1 MAIRK
6 VGVIGAGVMGA
17 GIAAQIS
24 NARIP
29 VVLLDRAGE
38 NGGPNL
44 AKQAIGKLL
53 KSKPAAF
60 MSRRNAR
67 LITPGVLEQE
77 LELLADADWII
88 EAVSED
94 LALKHAIYQKIATIR
109 KRGAMVSSNTST
121 IPLRALVK
129 GLPRSFQRNF
139 LITHFFNPPRYM
151 RLLEVVSSEKTSIRG
166 LEEVLHFADHVL
178 GKGVVRCKDTP
189 GFIANRI
196 GGFWLQC
203 ALLEALELGLTVEEA
218 DAVCGRPMGFPKT
231 GVFGLMDLIGL
242 DLMPHILGSLCS
254 LLPQED
260 ALHAISDI
268 PPLLSG
274 LIERGYTGR
283 KGKGG
288 FYRLNVSAKGR
299 HKEVLDLQGGEYRRP
314 EKPRL
319 ESLAA
324 AKSGLR
330 ALLEHPDR
338 GGQYASRVLLR
349 TLVYT
354 ASLASE
360 IADDIATID
369 QAMRL
374 GYNWR
379 YGPFELLDR
388 LGANWLIERLES
400 EGIAIPPALKKSAE
414 VGGFYKKK
422 GAGHQYLDANG
433 QYQKSTRASGIYTLS
448 DAKLGAKPVA
458 VNAGAKLWDIGDG
471 VLCLEFCSKMNSL
484 DPDILG
490 MLVQT
495 VADLPRSHQAL
506 VIHNEGPNF
515 SVGAN
520 LGLLLFASNIAAWS
534 EVEGLVKAGQDTY
547 SALKYAP
554 FPVVGAPAGMAL
566 GGGCELLLHCDAIQ
580 AHSETY
586 MGLVE
591 TGVGLVPAWG
601 GCKELLGRM
610 SRDPRRPRGPM
621 PPVQGAFEPIA
632 EARVST
638 SAAEAREGGFLRPHD
653 RISMNPERLLADA
666 KALALSLVPKYK
678 PPELFVFQLPGPSG
692 RAALELAINSFHRRR
707 LATEHDVRV
716 ASKLAWVLSGGEQE
730 GPCTE
735 AQLLALERSAFVELA
750 RHPDT
755 TARVEYMLENGKP
768 LRN

>member
-17 GIAAQIS
+17 GIAAHIS
-24 NARIP
+24 NAGIP

-38 NGGPNL
+38 KGGPSL
-44 AKQAIGKLL
+44 AQQAIGKLL

-60 MSRRNAR
+60 MSRHNAR
-67 LITPGVLEQE
+67 LITAGVLEQD
-77 LELLADADWII
+77 LEVLADADWII

-94 LALKHAIYQKIATIR
+94 LALKHSIYRQIAQVR

-121 IPLRALVK
+121 IPLTALVK
-129 GLPRSFQRNF
+129 GLPRSFQCNF

-151 RLLEVVSSEKTSIRG
+151 RLLEVVSGEKTSTHG
-166 LEEVLHFADHVL
+166 LKKVLQFADQAL
-178 GKGVVRCKDTP
+178 GKGVVHCNDTP

-203 ALLEALELGLTVEEA
+203 ALLEAIDLGLTIEEA
-218 DAVCGRPMGFPKT
+218 DAVCGRPMGIPKT

-242 DLMPHILGSLCS
+242 DLMPRILSSLCS
-254 LLPQED
+254 LLPASD
-260 ALHAISDI
+260 ALQEISDI
-268 PPLLSG
+268 PALLTG
-274 LIERGYTGR
+274 LIEGGYTGR

-288 FYRLNVSAKGR
+288 FYRLKISEKGR
-299 HKEVLDLQGGEYRRP
+299 HKEVLDLQSGEYRCP

-319 ESLAA
+319 ESLVA
-324 AKSGLR
+324 AKSSLQ

-338 GGQYASRVLLR
+338 GGLYASRVLLR
-349 TLVYT
+349 TLAYT
-354 ASLASE
+354 TSLATE
-360 IADDIATID
+360 IANDIATID
-369 QAMRL
+369 QAVRL

-379 YGPFELLDR
+379 YGPFELIDQ
-388 LGANWLIERLES
+388 LGAKWLVGRLEG
-400 EGIAIPPALKKSAE
+400 EGIAVPPALADAARSA
-414 VGGFYKKK
+414 GFYREEAGVREHLNAK
-422 GAGHQYLDANG
+422 GH
-433 QYQKSTRASGIYTLS
+433 YQESARADGIYTLS
-448 DAKLGAKPVA
+448 DAKLGAKAVA
-458 VNAGAKLWDIGDG
+458 ANAGAKLWDIGDG

-490 MLVQT
+490 MLMQT
-495 VADLPRSHQAL
+495 VADLPKSHQAL
-506 VIHNEGPNF
+506 VIHNEGTNF

-534 EVEGLVKAGQDTY
+534 EVEGLVKAGQDAYT
-547 SALKYAP
+547 ALKYAP

-610 SRDPRRPRGPM
+610 SRNPRRPRGPI
-621 PPVQGAFEPIA
+621 PPVQGAFELIA

-638 SAAEAREGGFLRPHD
+638 SAAEAQEGGFLGPRD
-653 RISMNPERLLADA
+653 RVSMNPERLLADA
-666 KALALSLVPKYK
+666 KALALSLAPKYK
-678 PPELFVFQLPGPSG
+678 PPEPFVFQLPGPSG
-692 RAALELAINSFHRRR
+692 RAALELAIKSFHRRG
-707 LATEHDVRV
+707 LATDHDVRV
-716 ASKLAWVLSGGEQE
+716 AGKLAWVLSGGDQE

-735 AQLLALERSAFVELA
+735 TQLLALERAAFVELA

-755 TARVEYMLENGKP
+755 ITRVEYMLENGKP

>member
-24 NARIP
+24 NAGIP
-29 VVLLDRAGE
+29 VVLLDRAGKQ
-38 NGGPNL
+38 GTASL
-44 AKQAIGKLL
+44 AEQAIGKLL

-67 LITPGVLEQE
+67 LITPGILDEDLER
-77 LELLADADWII
+77 LSDADWII

-94 LALKHAIYQKIATIR
+94 LALKHSIYRQIAGIR

-121 IPLRALVK
+121 IPLTALVK
-129 GLPRSFQRNF
+129 GLPRSFKQNF

-151 RLLEVVSSEKTSIRG
+151 RLLEVVSGDKTSARG
-166 LEEVLHFADHVL
+166 LEQVLNFADQAL

-242 DLMPHILGSLCS
+242 DLMPRILDSLCS
-254 LLPQED
+254 LLPAGD
-260 ALHAISDI
+260 ALHAIRDI

-274 LIERGYTGR
+274 MIEGGYTGR

-288 FYRLNVSAKGR
+288 FYRLKISAEGR
-299 HKEVLDLQGGEYRRP
+299 HKEAVDLRSGEYRRP

-319 ESLAA
+319 ESLRA
-324 AKSGLR
+324 AKAGLR
-330 ALLEHPDR
+330 ALVEHPDR
-338 GGQYASRVLLR
+338 GGLYASRVLLR
-349 TLVYT
+349 TLAYT
-354 ASLASE
+354 ASLATE
-360 IADDIATID
+360 IAGNIATID

-379 YGPFELLDR
+379 HGPFELIDR
-388 LGANWLIERLES
+388 LDSEWLVGQLEQ
-400 EGIAIPPALKKSAE
+400 EGMAIPPALADAAKK
-414 VGGFYKKK
+414 GGFYRKE
-422 GAGHQYLDANG
+422 GGVRQYLGANG
-433 QYQKSTRASGIYTLS
+433 GYHKSTRAGGISTLS
-448 DAKLGAKPVA
+448 DAKLEAKPVA
-458 VNAGAKLWDIGDG
+458 ANAGARLWDIGDG

-495 VADLPRSHQAL
+495 VTELPKSHRAL
-506 VIHNEGPNF
+506 VIHNESTNF

-534 EVEGLVKAGQDTY
+534 EVEGLVKAGQDAY

-554 FPVVGAPAGMAL
+554 FPVVGAPSGMAL
-566 GGGCELLLHCDAIQ
+566 GGGCELLLHCDAVQ

-610 SRDPRRPRGPM
+610 ACNPRRPRGPM

-638 SAAEAREGGFLRPHD
+638 SAAEAQEGGFLGPRD

-666 KALALSLVPKYK
+666 KALALSLASNYS
-678 PPELFVFQLPGPSG
+678 PPEPFAFQLPGPSG
-692 RAALELAINSFHRRR
+692 QAALELAIQGFHRRG

-716 ASKLAWVLSGGEQE
+716 AGKLAWVLSGGDHG
-730 GPCTE
+730 GPCSE
-735 AQLLALERSAFVELA
+735 EQLLALERTAFVELA

-755 TARVEYMLENGKP
+755 IARVEYMLENGKP